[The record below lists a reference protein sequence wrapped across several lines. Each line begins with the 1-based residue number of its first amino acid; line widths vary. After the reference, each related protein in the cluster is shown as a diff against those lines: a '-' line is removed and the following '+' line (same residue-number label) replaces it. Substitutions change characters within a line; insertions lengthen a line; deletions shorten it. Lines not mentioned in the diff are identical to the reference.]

1 MKIIE
6 NIKSNPKMLF
16 NHVKKSKN
24 NENRVGPFKNG
35 NEYIYEAKT
44 ICNILTEQ
52 YNSQFSKKSDNE
64 NEINMFEN
72 ILEDDLVDINIDE
85 KNIRDAIDKLNT
97 NSAQGPDGVPAI
109 LMKKTRD
116 TIAVPLKLIL
126 RKSLAWR

>member
-16 NHVKKSKN
+16 NHVKKSKY

-52 YNSQFSKKSDNE
+52 YNSQFSKKSDNV

-109 LMKKTRD
+109 LMIKN
-116 TIAVPLKLIL
+116 
-126 RKSLAWR
+126 